1 MKYRSWLVIGIA
13 LTGLLTACSRA
24 QNPPAAPWDEAKA
37 RATALA
43 ISKGWKFFPEDFN
56 GDSSTNLQHDVYAV
70 LPFHDAE
77 TSRWLLLIATE
88 PPDYTCHACSPVTGA
103 VIFALKDGA
112 WHAVYDQP
120 HVIDSGSFGKPPSP
134 SARNLGPS
142 KPAVEFDLGSMAQ
155 GYEFNSSTFVTEIN
169 HKLREV
175 LSIPTGESNEA
186 TGAQQEQTFRWQA
199 KVETSQSVHE
209 GFADIVVSFS
219 GTKAVDDGSTIRPY
233 SETWTYRFNGEVY
246 KKLE

>member
-43 ISKGWKFFPEDFN
+43 ISKGWKFFPEDFK
-56 GDSSTNLQHDVYAV
+56 GDTSTNLQHDVYAV
-70 LPFHDAE
+70 LPFDDAE

-88 PPDYTCHACSPVTGA
+88 PPDNTCHACAPVTGA
-103 VIFALKDGA
+103 VIFARKDGS
-112 WHAVYDQP
+112 WQAVYDQS
-120 HVIDSGSFGKPPSP
+120 HVLDTGAFGKPPS
-134 SARNLGPS
+134 AGVRNLGPS
-142 KPAVEFDLGSMAQ
+142 KPAVELEFGAMAQ
-155 GYEFNSSTFVTEIN
+155 GFESTGLTLVAEVN
-169 HKLREV
+169 HTLRQV
-175 LSIPTGESNEA
+175 LSIPIGESNEA
-186 TGAQQEQTFRWQA
+186 TGAQQDQTFRWQA

-209 GFADIVVSFS
+209 GFADVIVTFS

-233 SETWTYRFNGEVY
+233 SGGWTYQFNGEVY
-246 KKLE
+246 KKVE